1 MRHGRLDRNRRPA
14 QAALYSRNYRRQRRI
29 GLGPALE
36 STNDIAGGQGASG
49 PGLDGTTRDEAG
61 RQTREGRARSDVKDS
76 SALIRDSRRAAALTH
91 GTRPVFLES
100 SSFSNVSAYKNPPQT
115 I

>member
-61 RQTREGRARSDVKDS
+61 RQTREVRARSDVNDS
-76 SALIRDSRRAAALTH
+76 AALIRDSSGDAAWTH
-91 GTRPVFLES
+91 GSRSVIEES
-100 SSFSNVSAYKNPPQT
+100 SPFFNVRNY
-115 I
+115 